1 MVKRKA
7 DISLDKWLERG
18 IAVPETAQP
27 DILAA
32 IEEPVNTNC
41 LTAEAASIPLPT
53 ESVITPSVEPGD
65 QSEAAVEWFRS
76 LLELAGYERV

>member
-53 ESVITPSVEPGD
+53 EPVITPSVDPTD
-65 QSEAAVEWFRS
+65 QSEAAAEWF
-76 LLELAGYERV
+76 